1 VQRSRERT
9 NADYVSSGHKDLGR
23 MADNNHK
30 ASGTKEHENL
40 PLFKKPGQRI
50 RDKTGTSNSS
60 GVPKQIYRRNSLD
73 QISRQTESKT
83 IHTGRIIKAYI
94 NSKLSEESPLGG
106 NPNEYVPCQN

>member
-50 RDKTGTSNSS
+50 RDKN
-60 GVPKQIYRRNSLD
+60 
-73 QISRQTESKT
+73 ES
-83 IHTGRIIKAYI
+83 
-94 NSKLSEESPLGG
+94 
-106 NPNEYVPCQN
+106 